1 MSQLV
6 AFVHSN
12 AALLPCLAHVLG
24 GEVDLEAEAGKTVGV
39 GTFDNGQVL
48 LQKRPA
54 LGRVDLESLVGSAA
68 SEILV
73 AVSHRVGPHGFVE
86 EGTSPYRLRNWLF
99 AGVGRVLP
107 VGERAVV
114 AAGLPEFLQRGL
126 EGTTDAELAFRV
138 ALGHV
143 HAASRRLEHPDLE
156 PSVVRAAMGRTIAQL
171 DTRAREAGAPAPTT
185 ASVLTNGRL
194 LVAARR
200 GRPLYYRL
208 VEGLSECARCG
219 VGPSTPDTDP
229 RVRPHRT
236 LKGVV
241 VASRVVSG
249 RWLEVPEG
257 SALTIGRDY
266 AVKVVPLAAPADA

>member
-1 MSQLV
+1 
-6 AFVHSN
+6 
-12 AALLPCLAHVLG
+12 
-24 GEVDLEAEAGKTVGV
+24 
-39 GTFDNGQVL
+39 VL

-54 LGRVDLESLVGSAA
+54 PGPVGLEELVGAA
-68 SEILV
+68 TSEIFV
-73 AVSHRVGPHGFVE
+73 AVSHRIGPHGFVE
-86 EGTSPYRLRNWLF
+86 EGTSPYRLRHWLF

-107 VGERAVV
+107 VGERAHV
-114 AAGLPEFLQRGL
+114 AASLPEFLQRGL

-143 HAASRRLEHPDLE
+143 HASSRRLDHPDLE
-156 PSVVRAAMGRTIAQL
+156 PSVVCAAMAKTIAQL
-171 DTRAREAGAPAPTT
+171 DARARESGAPAPRT
-185 ASVLTNGRL
+185 ASVFTNGRV

-208 VEGLSECARCG
+208 VEGLAVCGRCG
-219 VGPSTPDTDP
+219 VLASTPETDP

-241 VASRVVSG
+241 IASSVTSG

-257 SALTIGRDY
+257 AALAIGRDY
-266 AVKVVPLAAPADA
+266 AVTVAPLVVPADA